1 MSEQNINQ
9 PQQNAPAEEEINLR
23 DILDLLISQ
32 WKWFALSIC
41 ICLGIAF
48 LYLKQATP
56 IYTRTA
62 SVMIK
67 DDRRGGAITES
78 AAFQELGA
86 FNIKSNVDNE
96 ILLFESKRLMEEV
109 VRLLKLDVNYTEDMG
124 LQTIDLYRNTPI
136 EVSFVDDDDKS
147 YSGFTAKKKGKEIY
161 LSDLRTSAQ
170 VSDIDRDLT
179 IKASLYD
186 TISTP
191 IGKLVIKPTP
201 YFDSWKNEIKISKNP
216 VKAVA
221 ASYKGRMNVS
231 LIGKTTS
238 SVSITLQD
246 PNPKRAED
254 VINTLIDVY
263 NLDGTNDKKKVAE
276 STANF
281 IDERLLIIG
290 KELGEVDSEI
300 ANFKSTNKLTDISSE
315 AQSQLQQSSAFKK
328 EGLSLE
334 NQINLALF
342 IKEYLSDEKHV
353 SELLPANTGV
363 ADLGINEQIKEYNTL
378 LLNRDRLI
386 ANSGNNS
393 PVVQDLN
400 SSLVSMRKSLL
411 RSVDNLL
418 ASLKISMEQIR
429 EQENRTMNRIA
440 SVPSQEKAVIS
451 ITRQQKI
458 KEELYLY
465 LLNKREENALS
476 MAITENNARIIDE
489 AAGSNTPIAPK
500 KAVVLL
506 AALII
511 GCIIPAAIIYLRII
525 LNNTVRSRKD
535 IEDIRTVS
543 GRSTYGKWL
552 FR

>member
-67 DDRRGGAITES
+67 GGAITES

-342 IKEYLSDEKHV
+342 IKEYLSDCKY
-353 SELLPANTGV
+353 GCC
-363 ADLGINEQIKEYNTL
+363 
-378 LLNRDRLI
+378 RF
-386 ANSGNNS
+386 GN
-393 PVVQDLN
+393 
-400 SSLVSMRKSLL
+400 
-411 RSVDNLL
+411 
-418 ASLKISMEQIR
+418 
-429 EQENRTMNRIA
+429 
-440 SVPSQEKAVIS
+440 
-451 ITRQQKI
+451 
-458 KEELYLY
+458 
-465 LLNKREENALS
+465 
-476 MAITENNARIIDE
+476 
-489 AAGSNTPIAPK
+489 
-500 KAVVLL
+500 
-506 AALII
+506 
-511 GCIIPAAIIYLRII
+511 
-525 LNNTVRSRKD
+525 
-535 IEDIRTVS
+535 
-543 GRSTYGKWL
+543 
-552 FR
+552 

>member
-263 NLDGTNDKKKVAE
+263 NLDGTNDKKK
-276 STANF
+276 
-281 IDERLLIIG
+281 G
-290 KELGEVDSEI
+290 G
-300 ANFKSTNKLTDISSE
+300 
-315 AQSQLQQSSAFKK
+315 
-328 EGLSLE
+328 
-334 NQINLALF
+334 
-342 IKEYLSDEKHV
+342 
-353 SELLPANTGV
+353 
-363 ADLGINEQIKEYNTL
+363 
-378 LLNRDRLI
+378 
-386 ANSGNNS
+386 
-393 PVVQDLN
+393 
-400 SSLVSMRKSLL
+400 
-411 RSVDNLL
+411 
-418 ASLKISMEQIR
+418 
-429 EQENRTMNRIA
+429 
-440 SVPSQEKAVIS
+440 
-451 ITRQQKI
+451 
-458 KEELYLY
+458 
-465 LLNKREENALS
+465 
-476 MAITENNARIIDE
+476 
-489 AAGSNTPIAPK
+489 
-500 KAVVLL
+500 
-506 AALII
+506 
-511 GCIIPAAIIYLRII
+511 
-525 LNNTVRSRKD
+525 
-535 IEDIRTVS
+535 
-543 GRSTYGKWL
+543 
-552 FR
+552 

>member
-1 MSEQNINQ
+1 M
-9 PQQNAPAEEEINLR
+9 
-23 DILDLLISQ
+23 
-32 WKWFALSIC
+32 
-41 ICLGIAF
+41 GIAF

-489 AAGSNTPIAPK
+489 AAGSN
-500 KAVVLL
+500 LS
-506 AALII
+506 LIHI
-511 GCIIPAAIIYLRII
+511 
-525 LNNTVRSRKD
+525 
-535 IEDIRTVS
+535 
-543 GRSTYGKWL
+543 
-552 FR
+552 